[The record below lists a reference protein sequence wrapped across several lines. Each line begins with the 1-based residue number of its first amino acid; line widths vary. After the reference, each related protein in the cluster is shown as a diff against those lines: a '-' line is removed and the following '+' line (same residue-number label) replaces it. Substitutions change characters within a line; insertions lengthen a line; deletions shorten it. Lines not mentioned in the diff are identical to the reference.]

1 METKEWRDG
10 RRTKGHA
17 AEVMRRFAIS
27 NSPRIERSVLSTQ
40 VSTTI
45 VEGLL
50 DGRLRPGD
58 RLVETQLADVLGVS
72 RSPIREALTELAQSG
87 VIIREPGRGGRI
99 REWTR
104 KDLEDL
110 YGVRGVLESFAISL
124 IVPRMTK
131 KTAGMFKELIE
142 AMRTAGIEQDY
153 MTMIELDLAF
163 HRTIW
168 RITENALL
176 EQVLEG
182 LSQQFK
188 LFLTLNWKFHGGLED
203 VADKHRVLLAAMTS
217 GSVEQAEAAMRK
229 HVVVVR
235 MTDALTSMDLRT
247 DRAR

>member
-1 METKEWRDG
+1 METKVGRQG
-10 RRTKGHA
+10 RRTKSHA
-17 AEVMRRFAIS
+17 AEVMQRFNIRS
-27 NSPRIERSVLSTQ
+27 SPRIERSALSTQ

-58 RLVETQLADVLGVS
+58 RLVETQLANVLGVS

-110 YGVRGVLESFAISL
+110 YGVRGVLEGYAIRL
-124 IVPRMTK
+124 TVPKMTNK
-131 KTAGMFKELIE
+131 AAGMFEELIA

-168 RITENALL
+168 RLTKNPLL

-203 VADKHRVLLAAMTS
+203 VADKHHVLLAALTS
-217 GSVEQAEAAMRK
+217 GNVERAEAAMRE

-235 MTDALTSMDLRT
+235 MTEALTSLDQHT
-247 DRAR
+247 DRAG